1 MTFAEACA
9 AAEADEDAVYTL
21 YFTKR
26 ELGAALN
33 VVRPDGSPSQAD
45 KQAPAALFRRLADRL
60 GAPVD

>member
-1 MTFAEACA
+1 MKTFAEACA

-26 ELGAALN
+26 ELRAALN

-45 KQAPAALFRRLADRL
+45 KQAAAALFDRMAKRL
-60 GAPVD
+60 GAVE